1 MQMQIFANTNY
12 DFLGKKVPFILVSLA
27 LLAAGLISLAIKGG
41 PRYGIDFK
49 GGTLMYVKFA
59 NPPNEDQVRQALS
72 SKIEGEISV
81 QRVVGTNE
89 LMIGTEIA
97 GEQELERERT
107 QVRDTLAAAF
117 GNTGGKLD
125 FHSVG
130 RDALAEAIRTPMQ
143 NAGQNLSTE
152 ELQRIAAAA
161 LNYRDTPPRSGL
173 VSSLD
178 DLKNAQGVP
187 AQAVEAIKSVFALS
201 PFVIRS
207 AEMVGP
213 KVGAELRQQAIMAT
227 LFALGGML
235 IYIAL
240 RFEWIYGFA
249 AVMAVF
255 HDVIVTVGLFSI
267 FDKEISLTVV
277 AALLTLVG
285 YSMND
290 TIVIFDRVREN
301 VKTMRRESLP
311 EIINVSVNQTLSRTF
326 LASGLTF
333 LSVMALWIFGGP
345 VLNGFAFA
353 LVMGIIVGAY
363 STVFIASPIV
373 IWWHDRMKG
382 RHKGGVIPPPP
393 RVSDEPRVKAP
404 EKRDSALE
412 KKEKTKTARR

>member
-12 DFLGKKVPFILVSLA
+12 DFLGKKMPFIIVSL
-27 LLAAGLISLAIKGG
+27 LLIAAGLISLIIKGG
-41 PRYGIDFK
+41 PSYGIDFK

-59 NPPNEDQVRQALS
+59 KPPHEDQVRQALGE
-72 SKIEGEISV
+72 KIQGEIAV
-81 QRVVGTNE
+81 QRVVNTNE

-97 GEQELERERT
+97 GEAELEAERT
-107 QVRDTLAAAF
+107 AVRDTLASKF
-117 GNTGGKLD
+117 GGTAGKPD
-125 FHSVG
+125 FHSIG
-130 RDALAEAIRTPMQ
+130 RDALADALRTPMQ

-152 ELQRIAAAA
+152 ELRGIAAKMLAF
-161 LNYRDTPPRSGL
+161 RDTPPRSGL
-173 VSSLD
+173 ISSFD
-178 DLKNAQGVP
+178 DLNGVPGVP
-187 AQAVEAIKSVFALS
+187 AQAVQALKANFGLA

-240 RFEWIYGFA
+240 RFEWIYGVA
-249 AVMAVF
+249 AVIAVF

-301 VKTMRRESLP
+301 VKTMRKESLH
-311 EIINVSVNQTLSRTF
+311 EIVILSVNQTLSRTF

-333 LSVMALWIFGGP
+333 MSVLALWLFGGQ

-353 LVMGIIVGAY
+353 LVMGIIVGTY
-363 STVFIASPIV
+363 STLYIASPIV
-373 IWWHDRMKG
+373 IFWHDYVTARG
-382 RHKGGVIPPPP
+382 RASAAVPVTAP
-393 RVSDEPRVKAP
+393 RVAAESREKQP
-404 EKRDSALE
+404 ER
-412 KKEKTKTARR
+412 KERTKTARK